1 MTLLDATEKL
11 RRDRSLIEALIDDP
25 SRLGP
30 DFQPIKALGTDEVVG
45 WKATGSGQAGTE
57 LDSTLALLHSAQAI
71 GLVERLDWAFRV
83 LALEAFQAGGLEAE
97 MYITPEPE
105 TYTSPCP
112 PRLAAAF
119 ARGRR
124 AVKVVAEVPADSVV
138 AGGSLGEAV
147 LEFRGWG
154 WRIVAG
160 DLADEVAADAKVLD
174 TLDRLRPDIVKL
186 ELGRLG
192 RSPAGTS
199 AGVRELLRW
208 ATGAGVEVMAIGVDT
223 PELRQAAMDLGAV
236 TGRGRLLGP
245 PGRLPDRTE

>member
-1 MTLLDATEKL
+1 MALVDITAKL
-11 RRDRSLIEALIDDP
+11 RSDRALLEALIEDP

-30 DFQPIKALGTDEVVG
+30 DFQPVKRLGDGAVTG
-45 WKATGSGQAGTE
+45 WKATGSGQSGTD
-57 LDSTLALLHSAQAI
+57 LDSTLALLESAKAS

-83 LALEAFQAGGLEAE
+83 LALEAFVEGGLDAD

-124 AVKVVAEVPADSVV
+124 AVKVVAEVPAEAFATRRD
-138 AGGSLGEAV
+138 LEEAV

-154 WRIVAG
+154 WRVAVG
-160 DLADEVAADAKVLD
+160 DLGDEVAADRTV
-174 TLDRLRPDIVKL
+174 LDRLDRIRPDIVKL
-186 ELGRLG
+186 ELARPGRTAANTA
-192 RSPAGTS
+192 P
-199 AGVRELLRW
+199 GVRDLLRW
-208 ATGAGVEVMAIGVDT
+208 AADGGVEVMAIDVDS
-223 PELRQAAMDLGAV
+223 EHARQTAADLGAT

-245 PGRLPDRTE
+245 PARLAARS

>member
-11 RRDRSLIEALIDDP
+11 RRDRSLIEALIEDP

-30 DFQPIKALGTDEVVG
+30 DFQPVKRLADDDIVG

-83 LALEAFQAGGLEAE
+83 LALDVFQSGGLTAQ

-105 TYTSPCP
+105 TYSSPCP

-124 AVKVVAEVPADSVV
+124 AVQVAAEVPAESIMNSD
-138 AGGSLGEAV
+138 ALAEAV

-160 DLADEVAADAKVLD
+160 DLADEVARDPKALD
-174 TLDRLRPDIVKL
+174 RLDRLRPEVLKI
-186 ELGRLG
+186 ELGRPG
-192 RSPAGTS
+192 RSAVGT
-199 AGVRELLRW
+199 APGVREVLRW
-208 ATGAGVEVMAIGVDT
+208 AADAGVEVMAIGVDT
-223 PELRQAAMDLGAV
+223 PDDRQRALDLGAV

-245 PGRLPDRTE
+245 PARLPSAP